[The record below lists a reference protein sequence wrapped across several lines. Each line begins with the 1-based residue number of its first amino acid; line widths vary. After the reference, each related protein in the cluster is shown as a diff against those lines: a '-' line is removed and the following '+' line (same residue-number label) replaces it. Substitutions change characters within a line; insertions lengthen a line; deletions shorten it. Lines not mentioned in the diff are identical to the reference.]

1 MRLTEPIVITHAVRT
16 PIGKFLGS
24 FRELS
29 AADLGTAT
37 VAPLLAQA
45 GCDPADVDEV
55 IMGNARQAGGGP
67 NMARQIA
74 IRAGVPE
81 TSTAWTVNMACGSG
95 MKSVFLAAE
104 SVLLGRATIAVAGGA
119 ESMTRVP
126 FFLENM
132 RLGYTDG
139 GDHEVVDGMYRDGFQ
154 CPLADQLMGRTAET
168 LAEQFD
174 ISRAEQDELALVS
187 QHRAE
192 AAWNAGRFADEIVP
206 VGLDDAG
213 HLGLDDAAR
222 TIERDEHIRF
232 GATIAGMQKLPA
244 VFKKDGTVH
253 AGNASGI
260 TDGAAALMVT
270 TASEAQRRGWA
281 PLARIEGYSQ
291 AGVDPARMG
300 LGPVPATQQ
309 LFDELSLTADDVDLI
324 ELNEAFAAQ
333 VIACNR
339 ELKLPQERMNVN
351 GGAIALGHPI
361 GATGARILV
370 TMLHEMRRREVARG
384 LATLCISGG
393 LGLAGTF
400 VREPAA

>member
-29 AADLGTAT
+29 AADLG
-37 VAPLLAQA
+37 VAAVTPLLAQA
-45 GCDPADVDEV
+45 GCDPADVQEV

-74 IRAGVPE
+74 IRAGVPQ

-95 MKSVFLAAE
+95 LKSVFLAAE
-104 SVLLGRATIAVAGGA
+104 SILLGRATIAVAGGA

-126 FFLENM
+126 FFLEQM
-132 RLGYTDG
+132 RLGYGATG
-139 GDHEVVDGMYRDGFQ
+139 EGEVVDGMYRDGFF
-154 CPLADQLMGRTAET
+154 CPLSDQVMGRTAET

-174 ISRAEQDELALVS
+174 ISRDEQDEFAVIS

-192 AAWNAGRFADEIVP
+192 AAWTAGKFGDEIVG
-206 VGLDDAG
+206 VGLDDGGQLGGAG
-213 HLGLDDAAR
+213 AA
-222 TIERDEHIRF
+222 TVIDRDEHPRF
-232 GATIAGMQKLPA
+232 GATVAGMQKLPP

-253 AGNASGI
+253 AGNSSGI
-260 TDGAAALMVT
+260 TDGAAALLVT
-270 TASEAQRRGWA
+270 TQAEAERRGWE
-281 PLARIEGYSQ
+281 PLARIEGYHQ
-291 AGVDPARMG
+291 AGVDPRVMG
-300 LGPVPATQQ
+300 LGPVPATQN
-309 LFDELSLTADDVDLI
+309 LFDELALQASDVDLI

-339 ELKLPQERMNVN
+339 ELQLPQEQMNVN

-370 TMLHEMRRREVARG
+370 TMLHEMRRRGAARG

-400 VREPAA
+400 VRETAA

>member
-1 MRLTEPIVITHAVRT
+1 VRLSEPIVITHAVRT

-29 AADLGTAT
+29 AADLGVAT

-45 GCDPADVDEV
+45 QCDPADVQEV

-74 IRAGVPE
+74 IRAGVPKH
-81 TSTAWTVNMACGSG
+81 STAWTVNMACGSG
-95 MKSVFLAAE
+95 LKSVFLAAE
-104 SVLLGRATIAVAGGA
+104 SILLGRATIAVAGGA

-126 FFLENM
+126 FFLESL
-132 RLGYTDG
+132 RLGYGADG
-139 GDHEVVDGMYRDGFQ
+139 EGEVVDGMYRDGFF
-154 CPLADQLMGRTAET
+154 CPLSDQVMGRTAET

-174 ISRAEQDELALVS
+174 ISRDEQDEFAVVS

-192 AAWNAGRFADEIVP
+192 AAWNAGTFADEIVP

-213 HLGLDDAAR
+213 KLGTGSAI
-222 TIERDEHIRF
+222 TRDEHPRS
-232 GATIAGMQKLPA
+232 GATVAGMQKLPP

-253 AGNASGI
+253 AGNSSGI
-260 TDGAAALMVT
+260 TDGSAALLVT
-270 TASEAQRRGWA
+270 TAAEADRRGWE
-281 PLARIEGYSQ
+281 PLARIEGYQQ
-291 AGVDPARMG
+291 AGVDPSVMG
-300 LGPVPATQQ
+300 LGPVPATQN
-309 LFDELSLTADDVDLI
+309 LFDELSLAAGDVDLI

-339 ELKLPQERMNVN
+339 ELNLPHEQMNVN

-370 TMLHEMRRREVARG
+370 TMLHEMRRRDAARG

-400 VREPAA
+400 VRESAA